1 MRGRQYEDR
10 GYEVGCHRRDDNDS
24 DMMKMT
30 VTLMKMTVT
39 LMKTMMM
46 TTMPMEMPMMA
57 CPLTNFPECPF
68 KSTYSRL
75 FSARPLDTDTRL
87 GLMTDCSIEHKEEQ
101 SSTHNPHSTHLRCT
115 CKMKPTHKEY
125 ILGFTDYNLC
135 KKTSRNLLHWMLHN
149 NYSFQGK
156 QRPTQRALHGAC
168 GSMVKRAIQYVSRPP
183 SPIRACDVT
192 YLECSN

>member
-87 GLMTDCSIEHKEEQ
+87 GLMTDCSIERKKEQ
-101 SSTHNPHSTHLRCT
+101 SSTHNPHSTHLHCT

-125 ILGFTDYNLC
+125 ILGFTDYIFVRRRLGTYFTGCCITITHFKANSAQL
-135 KKTSRNLLHWMLHN
+135 REP
-149 NYSFQGK
+149 Y
-156 QRPTQRALHGAC
+156 
-168 GSMVKRAIQYVSRPP
+168 MVLVA
-183 SPIRACDVT
+183 AW
-192 YLECSN
+192 